1 VAGSLTLDLGD
12 GIRRTNF
19 MKNLQWKTAL
29 ILVVTALSIFLFYP
43 PREKIKLGLDLRG
56 GIHLVMKVNTDDA
69 ILAVT
74 DEVAGML
81 TQLLD
86 DESIAFA
93 SVERR
98 EPQRISVTGADIN
111 KDADFRRLVEGRFPA
126 WEARSLGSGNW
137 ELTLR
142 PSELAVMRAETVTQA
157 IDTIRRRVDELG
169 VAEPVI
175 VPHSDT
181 GDQILIQLPGFDDVA
196 RAKALIRSTARLELR
211 LVRGAGLSE
220 DQVLGGRPQP
230 PGTEILPGAD
240 AGGNKTYYLI
250 DRTPVV
256 TGRDLKNARR
266 STDYATNTP
275 NVNFTLKPEAASRF
289 RQVTGDNIGRPLGIV
304 LDGQVVSAP
313 TIQNAIYDQG
323 QITGNYTL
331 EEAQDLAIKLRSGA
345 LPASLEY
352 LEERSVG
359 PSLGA
364 DAIKSGILA
373 SLVGL
378 TAVVVFVFVYYKLSG
393 VNAVVTLIL
402 NLLILLGA
410 LAYFDATLT
419 LPGIAGVILTIGMGV
434 DSNVLIFER
443 IKEEVRAG
451 KTVRTAISAS
461 FSKVFLTVF
470 DSHLTS
476 LIAAAIL
483 FQFGTGPVQ
492 GFAVTLSI
500 GLIAN
505 MFTSIFVSRFLFDL
519 IYRSQRQV
527 ESLSI

>member
-1 VAGSLTLDLGD
+1 
-12 GIRRTNF
+12 
-19 MKNLQWKTAL
+19 MKKNLRWKAAL
-29 ILVVTALSIFLFYP
+29 ILLVTGLSIWAFYP
-43 PREKIKLGLDLRG
+43 PQEKLKLGLDLRG
-56 GIHLVMKVNTDDA
+56 GIHLVMKVKTEDA
-69 ILAVT
+69 MVTVT
-74 DEVAGML
+74 DEVVGML
-81 TQLLD
+81 TELLD

-93 SVERR
+93 GVERV
-98 EPQRISVTGADIN
+98 EPQRISVTGLDIN
-111 KDADFRRLVEGRFPA
+111 KDAAFRKLLETSFPA

-137 ELTLR
+137 ELTLK
-142 PSELAVMRAETVTQA
+142 PSEVAVLRSETVAQA

-169 VAEPVI
+169 VAEAVI
-175 VPHSDT
+175 VPHGDT
-181 GDQILIQLPGFDDVA
+181 GDQILVQIPGFDDVA
-196 RAKALIRSTARLELR
+196 RAKELIRSTARLELR
-211 LVRGAGLSE
+211 MVRAAGLSE

-230 PGTEILPGAD
+230 PGTEILPSSPD
-240 AGGNKTYYLI
+240 AGGDRLYYLV

-266 STDYATNTP
+266 SLDYETNTP
-275 NVNFTLKPEAASRF
+275 NVSFTLKPEAAGRF
-289 RQVTGDNIGRPLGIV
+289 QQVTRDNIGRQLGIV
-304 LDGQVVSAP
+304 LDNQVVSAP
-313 TIQNAIYDQG
+313 VIQGAIYDQG
-323 QITGNYTL
+323 QIAGNFTL

-352 LEERSVG
+352 LEERTVG

-364 DAIKSGILA
+364 DAIRSGIMA

-378 TAVVVFVFVYYKLSG
+378 AAVVGFVMVYYKLAG
-393 VNAVVTLIL
+393 FNAIVALIL
-402 NLLILLGA
+402 NLIILLGA

-443 IKEEVRAG
+443 IKEEMRAG

-461 FSKVFLTVF
+461 FSKVFWTVF

-505 MFTSIFVSRFLFDL
+505 MFTSIFVSHFLFDL
-519 IYRSQRQV
+519 FYASRRQV

>member
-1 VAGSLTLDLGD
+1 
-12 GIRRTNF
+12 
-19 MKNLQWKTAL
+19 MKKNLRWKAAVVL
-29 ILVVTALSIFLFYP
+29 LVTGLSIWAFYP
-43 PREKIKLGLDLRG
+43 PQEKLKLGLDLRG
-56 GIHLVMKVNTDDA
+56 GIHLVMKVKTEDA
-69 ILAVT
+69 MVTVT
-74 DEVAGML
+74 DEVVGML
-81 TQLLD
+81 TELLD

-93 SVERR
+93 SVERV
-98 EPQRISVTGADIN
+98 EPQRISVAGLDIN
-111 KDADFRRLVEGRFPA
+111 KDAAFRKLLETSFPA

-137 ELTLR
+137 ELTLKA
-142 PSELAVMRAETVTQA
+142 SEVAVLRSETVVQA

-169 VAEPVI
+169 VAEAVI
-175 VPHSDT
+175 VPHGDT
-181 GDQILIQLPGFDDVA
+181 GDQILVQIPGFDDVA
-196 RAKALIRSTARLELR
+196 RAKELIRSTARLELR
-211 LVRGAGLSE
+211 MVRAAGLSE

-230 PGTEILPGAD
+230 PGTEILPGSPD
-240 AGGNKTYYLI
+240 AAGDRLYYLV

-266 STDYATNTP
+266 SLDYETNTP
-275 NVNFTLKPEAASRF
+275 NVSFTLKPEAAGRF
-289 RQVTGDNIGRPLGIV
+289 QQVTRDNIGRQLGIV
-304 LDGQVVSAP
+304 LDNQVVSAP
-313 TIQNAIYDQG
+313 VIQGAIYDQG
-323 QITGNYTL
+323 QIAGNFTL

-352 LEERSVG
+352 LEERTVG

-364 DAIKSGILA
+364 DAIRSGIMA

-378 TAVVVFVFVYYKLSG
+378 AAVVGFVMVYYKLAG
-393 VNAVVTLIL
+393 LNAIVALIL

-443 IKEEVRAG
+443 IKEEMRAG

-461 FSKVFLTVF
+461 FSKVFWTVF

-500 GLIAN
+500 GLVAN
-505 MFTSIFVSRFLFDL
+505 MFTSIFVSHFLFDL
-519 IYRSQRQV
+519 FYASRRQV

>member
-1 VAGSLTLDLGD
+1 
-12 GIRRTNF
+12 
-19 MKNLQWKTAL
+19 MKKNLQWKGLLIAL
-29 ILVVTALSIFLFYP
+29 VTGLSIYAFYP
-43 PREKIKLGLDLRG
+43 LQEKIKLGLDLRG

-69 ILAVT
+69 VVAVT
-74 DEVAGML
+74 DEVAAML
-81 TQLLD
+81 AQQLD
-86 DESIAFA
+86 DQSVSFESA
-93 SVERR
+93 ERAA
-98 EPQRISVTGADIN
+98 PGRISVTGVDIN
-111 KDADFRRLVEGRFPA
+111 KDGDFRRVAETNFPA
-126 WEARSLGSGNW
+126 WDVRSLGSGGW
-137 ELTLR
+137 ELTIK
-142 PSELAVMRAETVTQA
+142 PAELSVLRAETVTQA

-175 VPHSDT
+175 VPHGEA

-196 RAKALIRSTARLELR
+196 RAKELIRSTARLELR

-220 DQVLGGRPQP
+220 DQLLAGRAQP
-230 PGTEILPGAD
+230 PGTEILPGAPD
-240 AGGNKTYYLI
+240 AGGDKLYYLV

-266 STDYATNTP
+266 SLDYETNTP
-275 NVNFTLKPEAASRF
+275 NVSFTLKPEAASRF
-289 RQVTGDNIGRPLGIV
+289 QQATRENIGRQLGIV
-304 LDGQVVSAP
+304 LDNQVVSAP
-313 TIQNAIYDQG
+313 VIQSAIYDQG
-323 QITGNYTL
+323 QITGNFTVD
-331 EEAQDLAIKLRSGA
+331 EAQDLSIKLRSGA

-352 LEERSVG
+352 LEERTVG

-364 DAIKSGILA
+364 DSIRSGIRA
-373 SLVGL
+373 SVVGL
-378 TAVVVFVFVYYKLSG
+378 AAVVVFVFFYYKLAG
-393 VNAVVTLIL
+393 VNAVTTLVL
-402 NLLILLGA
+402 NLVILLGA

-443 IKEEVRAG
+443 IKEETRAG

-461 FSKVFLTVF
+461 FSKVFWTVF

-505 MFTSIFVSRFLFDL
+505 MFTSIFVSHFLFDL
-519 IYRSQRQV
+519 FYGGRRQV

>member
-1 VAGSLTLDLGD
+1 
-12 GIRRTNF
+12 
-19 MKNLQWKTAL
+19 
-29 ILVVTALSIFLFYP
+29 
-43 PREKIKLGLDLRG
+43 
-56 GIHLVMKVNTDDA
+56 
-69 ILAVT
+69 
-74 DEVAGML
+74 
-81 TQLLD
+81 
-86 DESIAFA
+86 
-93 SVERR
+93 VERA
-98 EPQRISVTGADIN
+98 EPQRISVTGVDIN
-111 KDADFRRLVEGRFPA
+111 KDAAFRQLAEQSFPA
-126 WEARSLGSGNW
+126 WGSRSLGSGNW

-142 PSELAVMRAETVTQA
+142 PAEIAVLRAETVTQA

-175 VPHSDT
+175 VPHGDT

-196 RAKALIRSTARLELR
+196 RAKELIRSTARLELR
-211 LVRGAGLSE
+211 MVRGAGFSE
-220 DQVLGGRPQP
+220 DQVLQGRAQP
-230 PGTEILPGAD
+230 PGTEILSGVD

-266 STDYATNTP
+266 SLDYDTNTP
-275 NVNFTLKPEAASRF
+275 NVSFTLKPEAASRF

-313 TIQNAIYDQG
+313 TIQSAIYDQG

-352 LEERSVG
+352 LEERTVG

-364 DAIKSGILA
+364 DAIQSGIMA

-378 TAVVVFVFVYYKLSG
+378 AAVVGFVMVYYKLAG
-393 VNAVVTLIL
+393 FNAIVALIL
-402 NLLILLGA
+402 NLIILLGA

-443 IKEEVRAG
+443 IKEEMRAG

-461 FSKVFLTVF
+461 FSKVFWTVF

-505 MFTSIFVSRFLFDL
+505 MFTSIFVSHFLFDL
-519 IYRSQRQV
+519 FYASRRQV

>member
-1 VAGSLTLDLGD
+1 MT
-12 GIRRTNF
+12 
-19 MKNLQWKTAL
+19 KNLQWKAAL
-29 ILVVTALSIFLFYP
+29 IAAVTALSIWSFYP
-43 PREKIKLGLDLRG
+43 PQEKIKLGLDLKG
-56 GIHLVMKVNTDDA
+56 GIHLVMRVNTDDA
-69 ILAVT
+69 IVAVT
-74 DEVAGML
+74 DEVSGML
-81 TQLLD
+81 AQQMD
-86 DESIAFA
+86 DKSIPFQSA
-93 SVERR
+93 ERAGAGK
-98 EPQRISVTGADIN
+98 ISVAGVDIN
-111 KDADFRRLVEGRFPA
+111 QDSAFRQLVTANFPT
-126 WEARSLGSGNW
+126 WDVRSLGSGNW
-137 ELTLR
+137 ELSLR
-142 PSELAVMRAETVTQA
+142 SADVAVLRAETVTQA

-175 VPHSDT
+175 VPHGDT
-181 GDQILIQLPGFDDVA
+181 GDQILVQLPGFDDVT
-196 RAKALIRSTARLELR
+196 RAKELIRSTAKLELR

-220 DQVLGGRPQP
+220 DQLLSGRAQP
-230 PGTEILPGAD
+230 PGTEILPGEPD
-240 AGGNKTYYLI
+240 AGGDRMYYLV

-266 STDYATNTP
+266 SLDYDTNTP
-275 NVNFTLKPEAASRF
+275 NVSFTLKPEAARRF
-289 RQVTGDNIGRPLGIV
+289 QQTTRENIGRQLGIV
-304 LDGQVVSAP
+304 LDSRVVSAP
-313 TIQNAIYDQG
+313 VIQSAIYDQG
-323 QITGNYTL
+323 QITGNFSV
-331 EEAQDLAIKLRSGA
+331 EEAQDLSIKLRSGA

-352 LEERSVG
+352 QEERTVG

-364 DAIKSGILA
+364 DSIRSGIVA

-378 TAVVVFVFVYYKLSG
+378 GAVVIFVFVYYKLAG
-393 VNAVVTLIL
+393 LNAVVTLIL
-402 NLLILLGA
+402 NLIILLGA

-419 LPGIAGVILTIGMGV
+419 LPGIAGLILTIGMGV

-451 KTVRTAISAS
+451 KTVRTSISAS
-461 FSKVFLTVF
+461 FSKVFLTVL

-505 MFTSIFVSRFLFDL
+505 MFTSIFVSHFLFDL
-519 IYRSQRQV
+519 IYGGRGQV

>member
-1 VAGSLTLDLGD
+1 
-12 GIRRTNF
+12 
-19 MKNLQWKTAL
+19 
-29 ILVVTALSIFLFYP
+29 
-43 PREKIKLGLDLRG
+43 
-56 GIHLVMKVNTDDA
+56 
-69 ILAVT
+69 
-74 DEVAGML
+74 
-81 TQLLD
+81 
-86 DESIAFA
+86 
-93 SVERR
+93 
-98 EPQRISVTGADIN
+98 
-111 KDADFRRLVEGRFPA
+111 
-126 WEARSLGSGNW
+126 
-137 ELTLR
+137 
-142 PSELAVMRAETVTQA
+142 
-157 IDTIRRRVDELG
+157 
-169 VAEPVI
+169 
-175 VPHSDT
+175 
-181 GDQILIQLPGFDDVA
+181 
-196 RAKALIRSTARLELR
+196 
-211 LVRGAGLSE
+211 
-220 DQVLGGRPQP
+220 
-230 PGTEILPGAD
+230 
-240 AGGNKTYYLI
+240 
-250 DRTPVV
+250 VV

-266 STDYATNTP
+266 SLDYETNTP
-275 NVNFTLKPEAASRF
+275 NVSFTLKPEAASRF
-289 RQVTGDNIGRPLGIV
+289 QQVTRDNIGRQLGIV
-304 LDGQVVSAP
+304 LDNMVVSAP
-313 TIQNAIYDQG
+313 VIQSAIYDQG
-323 QITGNYTL
+323 QITGNFSL

-364 DAIKSGILA
+364 DSIRSGILA

-378 TAVVVFVFVYYKLSG
+378 AAVVVFVFVYYKLSG
-393 VNAVVTLIL
+393 MNAVVTLIL

-443 IKEEVRAG
+443 IKEEIRAG

-461 FSKVFLTVF
+461 FSKVFWTVF

-519 IYRSQRQV
+519 IYGSRRQV

>member
-1 VAGSLTLDLGD
+1 
-12 GIRRTNF
+12 
-19 MKNLQWKTAL
+19 MKKNLQWKAAL
-29 ILVVTALSIFLFYP
+29 ILVVTALSIWVFYP
-43 PREKIKLGLDLRG
+43 LQEKIKLGLDLKG

-69 ILAVT
+69 VVAVT

-81 TQLLD
+81 AQLLD
-86 DESIAFA
+86 DRSISFGSA
-93 SVERR
+93 ERAGSG
-98 EPQRISVTGADIN
+98 RISVTGVDIN
-111 KDADFRRLVEGRFPA
+111 KDGDFRREVETNYPA
-126 WEARSLGSGNW
+126 WEVRSLGSGSW
-137 ELTLR
+137 ELTIK
-142 PSELAVMRAETVTQA
+142 PAELAVMRGETVTQA

-175 VPHSDT
+175 VPHGDT

-196 RAKALIRSTARLELR
+196 RAKELIRSTARLELR
-211 LVRGAGLSE
+211 MVRGVGLSE
-220 DQVLGGRPQP
+220 DQILGAQAQPQ
-230 PGTEILPGAD
+230 GTEILPGAPD
-240 AGGNKTYYLI
+240 AGGDRVYYLV

-266 STDYATNTP
+266 SLDYETNTP
-275 NVNFTLKPEAASRF
+275 NVSFTLKPEVASRF
-289 RQVTGDNIGRPLGIV
+289 QQVTRESIGRQLAIV
-304 LDGQVVSAP
+304 LDNQVVSAP
-313 TIQNAIYDQG
+313 VIQNAIYDQG
-323 QITGNYTL
+323 QITGNFTL

-352 LEERSVG
+352 LEERTVG

-364 DAIKSGILA
+364 DSIRSGILA

-378 TAVVVFVFVYYKLSG
+378 SAVVVFVFVYYKLSG
-393 VNAVVTLIL
+393 LNAVVTLIL
-402 NLLILLGA
+402 NLIILLGA

-419 LPGIAGVILTIGMGV
+419 LPGIAGLILTIGMGV

-443 IKEEVRAG
+443 IKEETRAG

-461 FSKVFLTVF
+461 FSKVFWTVF

-519 IYRSQRQV
+519 IYGSRRQV

>member
-1 VAGSLTLDLGD
+1 
-12 GIRRTNF
+12 
-19 MKNLQWKTAL
+19 MKKNLRWKAAVVL
-29 ILVVTALSIFLFYP
+29 LVTGLSIWAFYP
-43 PREKIKLGLDLRG
+43 PQEKLKLGLDLRG
-56 GIHLVMKVNTDDA
+56 GIHLVMKVKTEDA
-69 ILAVT
+69 MVTVT
-74 DEVAGML
+74 DEVVGML
-81 TQLLD
+81 TELLD

-93 SVERR
+93 SVERV
-98 EPQRISVTGADIN
+98 EPQRISVTGLDIN
-111 KDADFRRLVEGRFPA
+111 KDAAFRKLLETSFPA

-137 ELTLR
+137 ELTLKA
-142 PSELAVMRAETVTQA
+142 SEVAVLRSETVVQA

-169 VAEPVI
+169 VAEAVI
-175 VPHSDT
+175 VPHGDT
-181 GDQILIQLPGFDDVA
+181 GDQILVQIPGFDDVA
-196 RAKALIRSTARLELR
+196 RAKELIRSTARLELR
-211 LVRGAGLSE
+211 MVRAAGLSE

-230 PGTEILPGAD
+230 PGTEILPGSPD
-240 AGGNKTYYLI
+240 AAGDRLYYLV

-266 STDYATNTP
+266 SLDYETNTP
-275 NVNFTLKPEAASRF
+275 NVSFTLKPEAAGRF
-289 RQVTGDNIGRPLGIV
+289 QQVTRDNIGRQLGIV
-304 LDGQVVSAP
+304 LDNQVVSAP
-313 TIQNAIYDQG
+313 VIQGAIYDQG
-323 QITGNYTL
+323 QIAGNFTL

-352 LEERSVG
+352 LEERTVG

-364 DAIKSGILA
+364 DAIRSGIMA

-378 TAVVVFVFVYYKLSG
+378 AAVVGFVMVYYKLAG
-393 VNAVVTLIL
+393 VNAIVALIL

-443 IKEEVRAG
+443 IKEEMRAG

-461 FSKVFLTVF
+461 FSKVFWTVF

-505 MFTSIFVSRFLFDL
+505 MFTSIFVSHFLFDL
-519 IYRSQRQV
+519 FYASRRQV